1 MPQPVPD
8 ATHCPNI
15 NVHYEAYWGLKL
27 SPFENVPDPRFY
39 FPSSKHE
46 EGLHRLLYGVEA
58 RKGAVLLTGEIG
70 CGKTTLSR
78 QFIQHLAQDRYD
90 TALIANPTIDAVEF
104 IGEVLYQLGLNI
116 SGTKLDRLHH
126 LNEHLLGNLKQGKD
140 TVIIVDEAQAIKA
153 DDVFEELRLML
164 NFQLN
169 DRFLLTLIL
178 LGQPELNA
186 RINAIQ
192 QLAQRIAIRFHLPA
206 FDLQETT
213 RYVEFRL
220 QTAGAD
226 KRPIFSPEAIEVI
239 FRNSGGIPRNINT
252 LADLCMLSGF
262 LERKAQ
268 IDAPVVTR
276 VAADFQL
283 GERSGTPH

>member
-1 MPQPVPD
+1 M
-8 ATHCPNI
+8 
-15 NVHYEAYWGLKL
+15 HYEAYWGLKL
-27 SPFENVPDPRFY
+27 APFENVPDPRFY
-39 FPSSKHE
+39 FPSPKHE

-90 TALIANPTIDAVEF
+90 TALIANPTIDAHEF
-104 IGEVLYQLGLNI
+104 IGEVLYQLGMNAT
-116 SGTKLDRLHH
+116 GTKLDRLHQ
-126 LNEHLLGNLKQGKD
+126 LNEHLMANLKQGKD

-206 FDLQETT
+206 FDLQEST
-213 RYVEFRL
+213 RYIAFRL

-226 KRPIFSPEAIEVI
+226 KRPIFSTEAVDVI

-252 LADLCMLSGF
+252 LADLSLLSGF

-268 IDAPVVTR
+268 IDGAVVTR

-283 GERSGTPH
+283 GEQSGAPH